1 MMISSQPILTSDGQG
16 PIAGTIIMAD
26 YLDDQALKDLSDT
39 MLDPVFVRSAGAI
52 DLPSDFLTAASLL
65 SSQKQ
70 TAAVH
75 LSGQQ
80 TGGYAFI
87 PDVFGRPGIILKIVL
102 PRDIRAQSLNTMRY
116 FIILLWG
123 LVIGFGFILHFLMD
137 KVVISKVT
145 RLSDYVSDVRETGDL
160 SKRSIDDGK
169 DELAKL
175 NSGVNNLVVSL
186 QDSQK
191 SLVEQKEE
199 EEALRRTIES
209 VADGIITTDLENN
222 IFQVNDA
229 TVRIQGYDK
238 KEELIGKNF
247 FSMVPD
253 EDRRVAE
260 VYMKKALQEG
270 YVIHTECRLC
280 KRDGTPIPI
289 ELTAAVLKDPKGEP
303 AGMVAITRDI
313 SARKQAED
321 KLRHS
326 EEKYSTIV
334 EKSNDGIVIIQN
346 NLVKLAN
353 SKMQQFTGFP
363 VTEIVGRPFIE
374 FVHPSFRTYV
384 TERRIKKIIREEV
397 PQKYRISLAG
407 KDLEELQVELNETQ
421 IMFEGKQADLAI
433 IRDVSDASRAEAD
446 RRMMLDSFA
455 AGAIL
460 IDPETHTVVDANQA
474 AVNMFGMNKHDL
486 VGHACQ
492 RFICPAEEGK
502 CPVTELGETVNV
514 SERNLLNVNGREI
527 PVLKSVNKVSWQGH
541 NYLFETF
548 IDITARKKTETEL
561 RLQKDLIER
570 ILSASP
576 NAEVVIGED
585 GKIIM
590 ANRTFCGWF
599 GSKTRLELIS
609 DVIPVQ
615 ELADAVLESR
625 LNEHLKNEV
634 EFRLSVGGGER
645 RIFVCRILPML
656 KTEML
661 LIISDITEE
670 RDRLERLQLSERLV
684 SVGEMASG
692 VAHEL
697 NNPLTSVIALSQ
709 LLLKTDL
716 SPDTREDLE
725 AIYGEA
731 RRAAEVVKNLLT
743 FARKHT
749 PEKKLTQ
756 INGIIQDVIKLRAYE
771 HKVNNIQ
778 VKTIFDP
785 ELPNIMVDS
794 FQMQQVFLN
803 LILNAEFAIIQTHK
817 PGTITLSTETLSGN
831 VKIVCK
837 DDGPG
842 ISPENMKHLFNPFF
856 TTKEVGKGTGLGLS
870 ICFGL
875 ISGHAGRI
883 YAESKP
889 GEGAAFIIELPV
901 PPVPMQAATA
911 NAK

>member
-1 MMISSQPILTSDGQG
+1 
-16 PIAGTIIMAD
+16 
-26 YLDDQALKDLSDT
+26 
-39 MLDPVFVRSAGAI
+39 
-52 DLPSDFLTAASLL
+52 
-65 SSQKQ
+65 
-70 TAAVH
+70 
-75 LSGQQ
+75 
-80 TGGYAFI
+80 
-87 PDVFGRPGIILKIVL
+87 
-102 PRDIRAQSLNTMRY
+102 
-116 FIILLWG
+116 
-123 LVIGFGFILHFLMD
+123 
-137 KVVISKVT
+137 
-145 RLSDYVSDVRETGDL
+145 
-160 SKRSIDDGK
+160 
-169 DELAKL
+169 
-175 NSGVNNLVVSL
+175 
-186 QDSQK
+186 
-191 SLVEQKEE
+191 
-199 EEALRRTIES
+199 
-209 VADGIITTDLENN
+209 
-222 IFQVNDA
+222 
-229 TVRIQGYDK
+229 
-238 KEELIGKNF
+238 
-247 FSMVPD
+247 
-253 EDRRVAE
+253 
-260 VYMKKALQEG
+260 
-270 YVIHTECRLC
+270 
-280 KRDGTPIPI
+280 
-289 ELTAAVLKDPKGEP
+289 
-303 AGMVAITRDI
+303 
-313 SARKQAED
+313 
-321 KLRHS
+321 
-326 EEKYSTIV
+326 
-334 EKSNDGIVIIQN
+334 
-346 NLVKLAN
+346 
-353 SKMQQFTGFP
+353 
-363 VTEIVGRPFIE
+363 
-374 FVHPSFRTYV
+374 
-384 TERRIKKIIREEV
+384 
-397 PQKYRISLAG
+397 
-407 KDLEELQVELNETQ
+407 
-421 IMFEGKQADLAI
+421 
-433 IRDVSDASRAEAD
+433 
-446 RRMMLDSFA
+446 
-455 AGAIL
+455 
-460 IDPETHTVVDANQA
+460 
-474 AVNMFGMNKHDL
+474 
-486 VGHACQ
+486 
-492 RFICPAEEGK
+492 
-502 CPVTELGETVNV
+502 
-514 SERNLLNVNGREI
+514 
-527 PVLKSVNKVSWQGH
+527 VSWQGH

>member
-1 MMISSQPILTSDGQG
+1 M
-16 PIAGTIIMAD
+16 
-26 YLDDQALKDLSDT
+26 
-39 MLDPVFVRSAGAI
+39 
-52 DLPSDFLTAASLL
+52 
-65 SSQKQ
+65 
-70 TAAVH
+70 
-75 LSGQQ
+75 
-80 TGGYAFI
+80 
-87 PDVFGRPGIILKIVL
+87 KIVL
-102 PRDIRAQSLNTMRY
+102 PRDIRAQSLTTMRY
-116 FIILLWG
+116 FIVLLWG
-123 LVIGFGFILHFLMD
+123 HVIGFGFMLHFLLD
-137 KVVISKVT
+137 KVVINKVD
-145 RLSDYVSDVRETGDL
+145 RMSRYVADVRETGDL
-160 SKRSIDDGK
+160 SKRSPDDGR
-169 DELAKL
+169 DELAEL
-175 NSGVNNLVVSL
+175 NSGVNSLVVTIQESQESL
-186 QDSQK
+186 LAQK
-191 SLVEQKEE
+191 QAEE
-199 EEALRRTIES
+199 SLRRTIES
-209 VADGIITTDLENN
+209 VADGIITTDLDTR
-222 IFQVNDA
+222 ITQVNDA
-229 TVRIQGYDK
+229 TVRMQGYDK
-238 KEELIGKNF
+238 KEEMIGKNF

-280 KRDGTPIPI
+280 KRDGLPIPI
-289 ELTAAVLKDPKGEP
+289 ELTAAVLKGPGGEP

-346 NLVKLAN
+346 NLIMLAN
-353 SKMQQFTGFP
+353 SKMKEFTGFP
-363 VTEIVGRPFIE
+363 VKEIVGRPFIE
-374 FVHPSFRTYV
+374 FVHPNFRAYV
-384 TERRIKKIIREEV
+384 TERRIKKIVREDV
-397 PQKYRISLAG
+397 AVKYRISLAG
-407 KDLEELQVELNETQ
+407 KDLVELPVELNEAT

-446 RRMMLDSFA
+446 RRIMLDSFA

-474 AVNMFGMNKHDL
+474 AVNMFGMSKHDM
-486 VGHACQ
+486 VGHACH
-492 RFICPAEEGK
+492 RFVCPAEEGK
-502 CPVTELGETVNV
+502 CPVTDLGQTVSV
-514 SERNLLNVNGREI
+514 SERTLLNVNGREI
-527 PVLKSVNKVSWQGH
+527 PILKSVNKVTWQGH

-548 IDITARKKTETEL
+548 IDITVRKKTENEL

-576 NAEVVIGED
+576 NAEVVIGD
-585 GKIIM
+585 DAKIIM

-609 DVIPVQ
+609 DVIPVKD
-615 ELADAVLESR
+615 LIDAIAESR
-625 LNEHLKNEV
+625 LNNKPKNEV
-634 EFRLSVGGGER
+634 EFRFTIGGDKK
-645 RIFVCRILPML
+645 IFVCRILPML

-670 RDRLERLQLSERLV
+670 RDRLDRLQLSERLV
-684 SVGEMASG
+684 SIGEMASG

-709 LLLKTDL
+709 LLLKTDI
-716 SPDTREDLE
+716 PADIREDVE
-725 AIYGEA
+725 AIYSEA

-743 FARKHT
+743 FARKHS

-778 VKTIFDP
+778 VKTRFDND
-785 ELPNIMVDS
+785 LPNIMVDS

-803 LILNAEFAIIQTHK
+803 LILNAEYAVTQAQRSV
-817 PGTITLSTETLSGN
+817 TISLVTERVNGN
-831 VKIVCK
+831 VRIECK

-842 ISPENMKHLFNPFF
+842 ISQENMKHLFNPFF

-875 ISGHAGRI
+875 ISGHGGRI
-883 YAESKP
+883 FAESKP
-889 GEGAAFIIELPV
+889 GEGATFVIELPI
-901 PPVPMQAATA
+901 PAETIHAGAGRSQ
-911 NAK
+911 